1 MVHEPDVTIVTVV
14 PETVQ
19 TLVVLEENAT
29 VSDEVA
35 VALTLIGVADHVCVA
50 GPANEMVW
58 EALLMVKVCETLVAA
73 L

>member
-1 MVHEPDVTIVTVV
+1 VHEPDVTIVTVV

-35 VALTLIGVADHVCVA
+35 VALTLIGVEDHVCVA
-50 GPANEMVW
+50 GPVNEMV
-58 EALLMVKVCETLVAA
+58 
-73 L
+73 